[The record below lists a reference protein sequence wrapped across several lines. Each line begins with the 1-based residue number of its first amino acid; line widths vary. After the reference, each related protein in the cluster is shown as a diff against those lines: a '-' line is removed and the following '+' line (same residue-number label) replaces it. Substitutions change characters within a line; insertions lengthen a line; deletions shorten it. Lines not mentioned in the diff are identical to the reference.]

1 MQLIIPDRYFLRW
14 ESYAKFGYGHSV
26 DFNAVRYVFAVP
38 DAAGLESGYT
48 IYIHTYDVSRSDS
61 TAPSGRK
68 IVAVGAKK
76 EHYSGAYHIEVQ
88 NDAVFT
94 AIKTESREPGKKY
107 TRHKFNALELQAM
120 YNGHDLND
128 AVDVVAKVL
137 IYQNDDT
144 RLAGKV
150 MEEKII
156 VGKKIGCWLY
166 SEDLDSKRRIS
177 AKGVRIL
184 GEIDDVSVYSVRA
197 LIADHKKEIS
207 SIQRSENVIAHRLY
221 QVDSLM
227 RDIQYMK
234 ALVSGA
240 DEPPYVERLQDNAEK
255 LKEFLQSSAQKTDE
269 VVSQIEAGFY
279 EQLYRLC
286 RNSDSKENQGKAR
299 EGKTRENK
307 GRECKEKQE
316 G

>member
-68 IVAVGAKK
+68 IVTVGAKK
-76 EHYSGAYHIEVQ
+76 EHYSGAYHIEVE

-150 MEEKII
+150 MEEKIVI
-156 VGKKIGCWLY
+156 GKKVGCWLY
-166 SEDLDSKRRIS
+166 SEELDSKRRIS
-177 AKGVRIL
+177 TKGVQIL
-184 GEIDDVSVYSVRA
+184 GEIDGASVYSARK
-197 LIADHKKEIS
+197 LISDHKKEIL
-207 SIQRSENVIAHRLY
+207 SIQQSENVLAHRLY

-227 RDIQYMK
+227 RDIQHMK
-234 ALVSGA
+234 ALVGGA
-240 DEPPYVERLQDNAEK
+240 DEPPYVERLHDNAEK
-255 LKEFLQSSAQKTDE
+255 LKEFLQSSAQNTDE
-269 VVSQIEAGFY
+269 VVRQLEAGFY

-286 RNSDSKENQGKAR
+286 RNSDSKENQGK
-299 EGKTRENK
+299 TRENK
-307 GRECKEKQE
+307 GRERKEKQE

>member
-68 IVAVGAKK
+68 IVAVGTKK
-76 EHYSGAYHIEVQ
+76 EHYSGVYHIEVQ

-137 IYQNDDT
+137 IYQNDNT

-150 MEEKII
+150 MEEKIV

-177 AKGVRIL
+177 AKGVQIL
-184 GEIDDVSVYSVRA
+184 GEIDGASVYSARK
-197 LIADHKKEIS
+197 LISDHKKEIL
-207 SIQRSENVIAHRLY
+207 SIQQSENVLAHRLY

-269 VVSQIEAGFY
+269 VIRQSEARFY
-279 EQLYRLC
+279 ERLYSLC
-286 RNSDSKENQGKAR
+286 RNPDSKGKQ
-299 EGKTRENK
+299 GKTRGTGCSDGN
-307 GRECKEKQE
+307 GRKS